1 MPPGG
6 RNNAWH
12 SGRRRACGAAG
23 GAAAAAGRSV
33 DRRRVGGGARAGT
46 HARIASHYRSQL
58 QHAKRMA
65 TTISQQ
71 QLDGQRCLDFYCVA
85 LLDIHENRQN
95 WEV

>member
-1 MPPGG
+1 LAGIPAGGG
-6 RNNAWH
+6 RAARRAA
-12 SGRRRACGAAG
+12 RRRRRRVDRSIGVAS
-23 GAAAAAGRSV
+23 AAAAR
-33 DRRRVGGGARAGT
+33 ARARM
-46 HARIASHYRSQL
+46 HASHRTTGQL

>member
-1 MPPGG
+1 LAGIPAGGG
-6 RNNAWH
+6 RAA
-12 SGRRRACGAAG
+12 RRRAA
-23 GAAAAAGRSV
+23 RR
-33 DRRRVGGGARAGT
+33 RRRVDRSIGVASAAARAR
-46 HARIASHYRSQL
+46 ARMHASHRTTGQL